1 MNFAKKPLSAPRSQS
16 KGHGRRGSG
25 ARGWRDAWLV
35 AAAAGVVLLGLLA
48 ATVASSAAGRLGA
61 WALATPG
68 FSALVIFQNEA
79 ELRPGGGFI
88 TAFGLLEGG
97 RLIVADSYSV
107 TPPAAAQPA
116 PAPLAA
122 AFAADKKFNQLF
134 ARDANF
140 FNFPNENMPALRQL
154 LAQDKRFGRADV
166 DAIITVNVAG
176 AAALLQA
183 LGAAP
188 NAEDFFMMAT
198 RRAKNV
204 DLHNRKAL
212 ANRKNFLADLAGE
225 ISLFGAAFRLPRLLA
240 AADAALARGDI
251 AVHLPEQ
258 LEGPSGAVFGYR
270 FANMGAKKSDHVVHR
285 RAVSVLAF
293 DAPNTVTE
301 RLLIDIQNP
310 APAGMLADTGQYLVR
325 VLRPAGT
332 TLLGGNWQ
340 AEDRDGYTE
349 FWAVGV
355 LEAGGAPLT
364 MSGEFSIPKQ
374 ALNNLHLSGNPGATV
389 DAQLHAVG
397 RGEQRFEIRGCP
409 AQRGKYG
416 AASCQLLLGAGTQTL
431 AIVQQPDRLPPLLE
445 AIWRDAPREVLLR
458 FSETVQETIGGARFA
473 CAGEEFAVEQVVR
486 GQQEQRDLRLVLG
499 RAPGGLLTEEH
510 KENKEF
516 CQLEMLDVQDA
527 AGNAANIRV
536 TVPRNWQRL

>member
-1 MNFAKKPLSAPRSQS
+1 MSFAKKPLSAA
-16 KGHGRRGSG
+16 RGQGQGQNRAGGS

-35 AAAAGVVLLGLLA
+35 AAAAGVVLAGLLV
-48 ATVASSAAGRLGA
+48 ATVASSPAGRLGT

-107 TPPAAAQPA
+107 APPAVPQPA

-122 AFAADKKFNQLF
+122 AFAADEKFDQLF

-140 FNFPNENMPALRQL
+140 FNFPSENMPALRQL

-225 ISLFGAAFRLPRLLA
+225 ISLFGAAFRLPSVLA

-251 AVHLPEQ
+251 AVHLPGDLQ
-258 LEGPSGAVFGYR
+258 GPSGAVFGYR
-270 FANMGAKKSDHVVHR
+270 FANMGAKKSDHFVHR
-285 RAVSVLAF
+285 RAVSVLEFSNA
-293 DAPNTVTE
+293 DTITE
-301 RLLIDIQNP
+301 RLEISLQNP

-332 TLLGGNWQ
+332 TLLGGDWQ
-340 AEDRDGYTE
+340 AKEQDGYME

-355 LEAGGAPLT
+355 LEAGGAPLA

-374 ALNNLHLSGNPGATV
+374 ALNNLRLSGNPGATV

-397 RGEQRFEIRGCP
+397 RGEQRFEMHGCP

-416 AASCQLLLGAGTQTL
+416 AASCQLVLGALTQALSIT
-431 AIVQQPDRLPPLLE
+431 QQPDRLPPLLE